1 MDREHRQKII
11 SQKLEA
17 TGETINSWSKKNDL
31 DHRIVSDLIDGK
43 LQGTRGFPLIAR
55 RKIEEFF
62 GNIFDE

>member
-11 SQKLEA
+11 RQKLEEN
-17 TGETINSWSKKNDL
+17 GETINSWSKKNDL
-31 DHRIVSDLIDGK
+31 DHRIVSELIDGK
-43 LQGTRGFPLIAR
+43 LLGTRGLPSIAR